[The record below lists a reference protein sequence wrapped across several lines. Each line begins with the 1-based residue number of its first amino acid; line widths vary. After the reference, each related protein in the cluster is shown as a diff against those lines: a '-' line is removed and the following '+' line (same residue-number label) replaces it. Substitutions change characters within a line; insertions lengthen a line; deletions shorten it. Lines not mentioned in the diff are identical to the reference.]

1 MTTAKKVATTAT
13 TNKRKSTTKKKTTSF
28 VVDNLPQNPLAFEVF
43 DLVSR
48 SRTKQKKIEIL
59 KKYDDSSL
67 RRIFVWNFDQSIV
80 SILPEGPV
88 PYVGYDEQN
97 TYSGTLTTKISQ
109 EVRKMHESG
118 NFSLGASDQQGHTT
132 IRRESKHF
140 YHFVKGGNDGINSIR
155 RETMYINIL
164 QGLHPLEAEILVLV
178 KDKQLETKYKI
189 SKDIISAAYPNI
201 VWGDRS

>member
-97 TYSGTLTTKISQ
+97 TYSGTLTTKISE

-140 YHFVKGGNDGINSIR
+140 YHFVKGGNDGINAIR

-189 SKDIISAAYPNI
+189 SKDVVSEAYPNI

>member
-97 TYSGTLTTKISQ
+97 TYSGTLTTKISE

-189 SKDIISAAYPNI
+189 SKDVVSEAYPNI

>member
-1 MTTAKKVATTAT
+1 MTTAKKVATTAP

-28 VVDNLPQNPLAFEVF
+28 VVDNLPKNPLAFEVF

-67 RRIFVWNFDQSIV
+67 RRLFVWNFDQSIV

-97 TYSGTLTTKISQ
+97 TYSGTLTTKISE

-189 SKDIISAAYPNI
+189 SKDIVSEAYPNI

>member
-67 RRIFVWNFDQSIV
+67 RRLFVWNFDQSIV

-97 TYSGTLTTKISQ
+97 TYSGTLTTKISE

-164 QGLHPLEAEILVLV
+164 QGLHPLEAEILVLI

-189 SKDIISAAYPNI
+189 SKDIVSEAYPNI

>member
-1 MTTAKKVATTAT
+1 
-13 TNKRKSTTKKKTTSF
+13 
-28 VVDNLPQNPLAFEVF
+28 VVDNLPKNPLAFEVF

-67 RRIFVWNFDQSIV
+67 RRLFVWNFDQSIV

-97 TYSGTLTTKISQ
+97 TYSGTLTTKISE

-140 YHFVKGGNDGINSIR
+140 YHFVKGGNDGINAIR

-189 SKDIISAAYPNI
+189 SKDIVSEAYPNI

>member
-28 VVDNLPQNPLAFEVF
+28 VVDNLPKNPLAFEVF

-67 RRIFVWNFDQSIV
+67 RRLFVWNFDQSIV

-97 TYSGTLTTKISQ
+97 TYSGTLTTKISE

-140 YHFVKGGNDGINSIR
+140 YHFVKGGNDGINAIR

-164 QGLHPLEAEILVLV
+164 QGLHPLEAEILVLI
-178 KDKQLETKYKI
+178 KDKRLQEVYNITQ
-189 SKDIISAAYPNI
+189 DVVAEAYPDI
-201 VWGDRS
+201 QWGNRS

>member
-28 VVDNLPQNPLAFEVF
+28 VVDNLPKNPLAFEVF

-67 RRIFVWNFDQSIV
+67 RRLFVWNFDQSIV

-97 TYSGTLTTKISQ
+97 TYSGTLTTKISE

-140 YHFVKGGNDGINSIR
+140 YHFVKGGNDGINAIR

-189 SKDIISAAYPNI
+189 SKDIVSEAYPNI